1 MTFTLRVI
9 VQYVFT
15 VELVIECHHLATCSY
30 LDDMILL
37 PSSVPWGSFRVS
49 ELNGGGG
56 EREERESGKD
66 KAAKEQGKLSLS
78 EIDFPSSKGKSR
90 TGDGREAGRES
101 GRQGSVLQAWRPNYP
116 FPSLPPASIQIP
128 LDLLPPSLPRPRRAS
143 GLGRGR
149 PDPAVRR
156 AHKQA
161 NHQLTEN

>member
-56 EREERESGKD
+56 EREERERVERTRPRKSR
-66 KAAKEQGKLSLS
+66 ESSLS

-90 TGDGREAGRES
+90 TGDGREAGSES

-128 LDLLPPSLPRPRRAS
+128 LDLLPPSS
-143 GLGRGR
+143 
-149 PDPAVRR
+149 
-156 AHKQA
+156 QS
-161 NHQLTEN
+161 

>member
-90 TGDGREAGRES
+90 TGDGREAGGS
-101 GRQGSVLQAWRPNYP
+101 QAGRAAYSRRGDLTTL
-116 FPSLPPASIQIP
+116 SLPFLRPPSKSP
-128 LDLLPPSLPRPRRAS
+128 STSSFPPSLVLAELAAS
-143 GLGRGR
+143 AEA
-149 PDPAVRR
+149 DPTPQSAERTS
-156 AHKQA
+156 KQ
-161 NHQLTEN
+161 TIS